1 MKILAFGEILWDLF
15 PGRKCIGG
23 APFNFA
29 AHAAGLGAQ
38 AALISAVGCDALGE
52 EARRQLRAHGVS
64 DTWVAYSSLPTGS
77 CAVTLGPDG
86 TPRYTLHT
94 GVAYDAIPVPAAAL
108 EDADLFYFG
117 TLAQRD
123 ARSRSALWRIL
134 KENRFREIL
143 CDLNIRQNFYTP
155 EILVQ
160 SLRACTTLKLSRE
173 DAAVFTSFHWPEDE
187 EGLCRKL
194 AADYEIGTVVLT
206 LDADG
211 AMVYERSTD
220 RFFRQAAPKTE
231 VVSAVGAGDSFA
243 ACFCI
248 CRLRG
253 ETTET
258 ALAKAVKLSAF
269 VVSRTEAIPAY
280 PPELSGTLDFENR

>member
-134 KENRFREIL
+134 RKTASGRSCAILTSGRTSIRRKSWCKACAPVLRSNSAGKMRRFSRPFTGL
-143 CDLNIRQNFYTP
+143 RMKKGYAVN
-155 EILVQ
+155 
-160 SLRACTTLKLSRE
+160 SLQIMKS
-173 DAAVFTSFHWPEDE
+173 
-187 EGLCRKL
+187 
-194 AADYEIGTVVLT
+194 
-206 LDADG
+206 
-211 AMVYERSTD
+211 
-220 RFFRQAAPKTE
+220 AP
-231 VVSAVGAGDSFA
+231 S
-243 ACFCI
+243 C
-248 CRLRG
+248 
-253 ETTET
+253 
-258 ALAKAVKLSAF
+258 
-269 VVSRTEAIPAY
+269 
-280 PPELSGTLDFENR
+280 